1 MSQDPEA
8 SRAFGLAH
16 GQVCYLQLPAADRNR
31 AAAFYRAVFG
41 WQTETHHPDFE
52 SLAWAKVGDRARAR
66 EVIGSLFLHQPE
78 TTHEWIDTLT
88 GEAHHPD
95 FEAPGL
101 IGQWVEGRPPAR
113 DAGPV
118 IWLAVAD
125 MNETLDQV
133 TRYGGQILE
142 PPAPD
147 GPTRILAT
155 IADPEGNPIGLAAH
169 APGA

>member
-1 MSQDPEA
+1 MPQDSETA
-8 SRAFGLAH
+8 RALSLAH

-52 SLAWAKVGDRARAR
+52 S
-66 EVIGSLFLHQPE
+66 
-78 TTHEWIDTLT
+78 
-88 GEAHHPD
+88 
-95 FEAPGL
+95 PGL

-133 TRYGGQILE
+133 TRHGGQILE

-147 GPTRILAT
+147 GPTRVLAT
-155 IADPEGNPIGLAAH
+155 IADSEGNPIGLAGH
-169 APGA
+169 APPR